1 MMKKNKYSIVSM
13 NKFKIFSVAFLVSAT
28 FGYAQDITQ
37 ARKAIDAEQYDKAKT
52 MLKSILQ
59 TSPIDGRAN
68 FLLGNIY
75 LIQTVTD
82 SANIAFQRGLA
93 GTDGA
98 KLNYVGLGTIDLDNG
113 NTVAAEANFAL
124 ALKDAKKK
132 DVEGLTAIGRAYTY
146 SAKPN
151 YKKAIEVLNKAK
163 AINANDALVQLA
175 LGDAFYGD
183 KNQNEA
189 YAAYRNAF
197 QFDPTLLR
205 AKMQLGVLLKGA
217 KSYDEAIKAFNEVI
231 ALNPDYGPVY
241 RELAETYYKW
251 GRNKPSKSK
260 EYMQTAIGFYEKYLS
275 LTDYSLHSRMRH
287 ADFLI
292 LVKDYKALE
301 AEANKMIEMDKVNP
315 RIFRY
320 LGYSA
325 YENGNADLAIKS
337 LESFIANPNNKVIAK
352 DYLYLGTAKIKKG
365 LSADGL
371 SIDANLY
378 NSALE
383 DIRKAIQMEPLAVED
398 LNEIGVKMFNQ
409 KLYKEAAPIFELG
422 TVSSENKNYIEDNIY
437 YGLSIFYANNK
448 KDVTPDPIALQKAD
462 IAFGNVITASPN
474 YQDAYLY
481 RARTNSLMGND
492 PMTIKYYEEFVA
504 KATANLK
511 AKLDSAN
518 ANVAGDKNI
527 EELYKGTIKDFNN
540 LIFNKEVDRLK
551 PKLTESYNTIAAS
564 YANTDKVKA
573 KEYFAKTLAL
583 DPTNNYATESLKLLK

>member
-13 NKFKIFSVAFLVSAT
+13 NKFKIFSVAFLVSAA

-82 SANIAFQRGLA
+82 SAKIVFQRGLA

-205 AKMQLGVLLKGA
+205 AKVQLGVLLKGA
-217 KSYDEAIKAFNEVI
+217 KSYDEAIKSFNEVI
-231 ALNPDYGPVY
+231 AINPNYGPVY

-287 ADFLI
+287 ADFLV

-371 SIDANLY
+371 SIDPNLY
-378 NSALE
+378 NSAIE

-462 IAFGNVITASPN
+462 VAFGNVIIASPN

-504 KATANLK
+504 KATEK
-511 AKLDSAN
+511 
-518 ANVAGDKNI
+518 GP
-527 EELYKGTIKDFNN
+527 EELA
-540 LIFNKEVDRLK
+540 K
-551 PKLTESYNTIAAS
+551 PTTTKKIIESYNTIAAS
-564 YANTDKVKA
+564 YANTDVVKA

>member
-1 MMKKNKYSIVSM
+1 M
-13 NKFKIFSVAFLVSAT
+13 NKFKIFSVAFLISVT

-151 YKKAIEVLNKAK
+151 YKKAIEVLNKGK
-163 AINANDALVQLA
+163 AINPNDALVQLA

-287 ADFLI
+287 ADFLV

-409 KLYKEAAPIFELG
+409 KLYKEAVPIFELG

-462 IAFGNVITASPN
+462 IAFGNVIIASPN

-504 KATANLK
+504 KATEK
-511 AKLDSAN
+511 
-518 ANVAGDKNI
+518 GP
-527 EELYKGTIKDFNN
+527 EELA
-540 LIFNKEVDRLK
+540 K
-551 PKLTESYNTIAAS
+551 PTTTKKIIESYNTIAAS

>member
-1 MMKKNKYSIVSM
+1 MKNNNNNNTISM
-13 NKFKIFSVAFLVSAT
+13 NKFKIFSFAFIAMVT
-28 FGYAQDITQ
+28 FGYSQDIAQ
-37 ARKAIDAEQYDKAKT
+37 AKKAIDAEQYENAKSI
-52 MLKSILQ
+52 LKSILK
-59 TSPIDGRAN
+59 TSPTNGRAN
-68 FLLGNIY
+68 FLLGNVY

-82 SANIAFQRGLA
+82 SAKIVYQRGLA

-98 KLNYVGLGTIDLDNG
+98 KLNYIGLGVIDLDNG

-124 ALKDAKKK
+124 ALKDTKKK
-132 DVEGLTAIGRAYTY
+132 DIEELIAIGRAYTY

-163 AINANDALVQLA
+163 LINPNDAIVQLA
-175 LGDAFYGD
+175 LGDAYYGD

-205 AKMQLGVLLKGA
+205 SKMQLGVLLKGA
-217 KSYDEAIKAFNEVI
+217 KSYDEAIKSFNEVI
-231 ALNPDYGPVY
+231 AINPNYGPVY

-251 GRNKPSKSK
+251 GRNKPSKST
-260 EYMQTAIGFYEKYLS
+260 EYMQTAIKYYEQYLS
-275 LTDYSLHSRMRH
+275 LTDYSLNSRMRH

-325 YENGNADLAIKS
+325 YENGNADVAIKS
-337 LESFIANPNNKVIAK
+337 LESFIANPDNKVIAK
-352 DYLYLGTAKIKKG
+352 DYLYLGMAKHKKG

-371 SIDANLY
+371 SIDTNLY
-378 NSALE
+378 NSGLV
-383 DIRKAIQMEPLAVED
+383 DIKKAIEMEPLAVED
-398 LNEIGVKMFNQ
+398 LNEVGKKMFSL
-409 KLYKEAAPIFELG
+409 KLYKEAISIFELG
-422 TVSSENKNYIEDNIY
+422 TTNTENKNYIEDNIY
-437 YGLSIFYANNK
+437 YGLSIYYANNK
-448 KDVTPDPIALQKAD
+448 KDVTPDPVFLQKAD
-462 IAFGNVITASPN
+462 AAFGNVIVASPT

-504 KATANLK
+504 KATEK
-511 AKLDSAN
+511 
-518 ANVAGDKNI
+518 GP
-527 EELYKGTIKDFNN
+527 EELA
-540 LIFNKEVDRLK
+540 K
-551 PKLTESYNTIAAS
+551 PTTMKKIIESYNTIAAS
-564 YANTDKVKA
+564 YANTDVIKA
-573 KEYFAKTLAL
+573 KEYLAKTLAL

>member
-1 MMKKNKYSIVSM
+1 M
-13 NKFKIFSVAFLVSAT
+13 NKFKIFSVAFLVSVT

-82 SANIAFQRGLA
+82 SAKIAFQRGLA

-151 YKKAIEVLNKAK
+151 YKKAIEVLNKGK
-163 AINANDALVQLA
+163 AINPNDALVQLA

-409 KLYKEAAPIFELG
+409 KLYKEAVPIFELG

-462 IAFGNVITASPN
+462 IAFGNVIIASPN

-504 KATANLK
+504 KATEK
-511 AKLDSAN
+511 
-518 ANVAGDKNI
+518 GP
-527 EELYKGTIKDFNN
+527 EELA
-540 LIFNKEVDRLK
+540 K
-551 PKLTESYNTIAAS
+551 PTTTKKIIESYNTIAAS

>member
-1 MMKKNKYSIVSM
+1 M
-13 NKFKIFSVAFLVSAT
+13 NKFKIFSVAFLVSVT

-287 ADFLI
+287 ADFLV

-462 IAFGNVITASPN
+462 IAFGNVIIASPN

-504 KATANLK
+504 KATEK
-511 AKLDSAN
+511 
-518 ANVAGDKNI
+518 GP
-527 EELYKGTIKDFNN
+527 EELA
-540 LIFNKEVDRLK
+540 K
-551 PKLTESYNTIAAS
+551 PTTTKKIIESYNTIAAS

>member
-1 MMKKNKYSIVSM
+1 MKKNKYSIVSM
-13 NKFKIFSVAFLVSAT
+13 NKFKIFSVAFLVSVT

-371 SIDANLY
+371 SIDPNLY

-409 KLYKEAAPIFELG
+409 KLYKEAAPVFELG

-504 KATANLK
+504 KATEK
-511 AKLDSAN
+511 
-518 ANVAGDKNI
+518 GP
-527 EELYKGTIKDFNN
+527 EELA
-540 LIFNKEVDRLK
+540 K
-551 PKLTESYNTIAAS
+551 PTTTKKIIESYNTIAAS